1 LNKDFFSNF
10 NFILKIVQ
18 PRRRRTVK
26 IKYEEAKRKRD
37 LFKKLKKMIDEN
49 SRLSKKHIEAESNSK

>member
-1 LNKDFFSNF
+1 
-10 NFILKIVQ
+10 
-18 PRRRRTVK
+18 VK